1 MLNTRPGNPLTWE
14 EAVLVRGAVAVKGVG
29 GASEGV
35 GCCNSALAPP
45 IATGPAPDDTS
56 PLENV
61 PVPDGVEVTPSI
73 CTLPFLSK
81 EGDFWIPLLTPTHS
95 RPPLSPPPGRPG
107 RALVE
112 EGEGEEDEVEE
123 REEDDEGRGS
133 GAVWCSGPS
142 VALPSGTL
150 KQGPYRFLQFPLFF
164 FTPSSPPSPILGPE
178 EEPAEE
184 EEDDEGRL

>member
-1 MLNTRPGNPLTWE
+1 MSNERQSE
-14 EAVLVRGAVAVKGVG
+14 ERGCLCVWI
-29 GASEGV
+29 
-35 GCCNSALAPP
+35 L
-45 IATGPAPDDTS
+45 
-56 PLENV
+56 

-164 FTPSSPPSPILGPE
+164 FPFTPSSPTSTPIPGPE
-178 EEPAEE
+178 EEEAAEE
-184 EEDDEGRL
+184 EEDDEERL